1 MLGMNKRTQVEPDK
15 SPHSDGSNSTPEN
28 ETTGVAPSS
37 PQKDSPFGGILLDL
51 QSRKMVS
58 QVASGITK
66 TSFILSVALAGSIA
80 VNGYLVWKVAN
91 LEPRYFASTDDG
103 RIIPLIP
110 LDEPTLSVADVIDFS
125 QKATRRSMTLDFL
138 NYRSQLEDS
147 RHYFTDAGFDSFL
160 GTMSESGILDSIR
173 NGRFNMSAS
182 TDTGVL
188 AQQGVLNGRRV
199 YIINFP
205 LTLKLSGQTTDR
217 PDQRFMATVRVERIS
232 TAIDAQGVAI
242 TSIVTEPR

>member
-1 MLGMNKRTQVEPDK
+1 MLGLKKRTQVEPED
-15 SPHSDGSNSTPEN
+15 SPKDEDSSSRPESEAAGVNPSNS
-28 ETTGVAPSS
+28 
-37 PQKDSPFGGILLDL
+37 QKDSSFGGILLDL
-51 QSRKMVS
+51 QSREMVS
-58 QVASGITK
+58 KVATGITK
-66 TSFILSVALAGSIA
+66 TSFILSVALVGSIL

-110 LDEPTLSVADVIDFS
+110 LDEPTLSVADVIDFA

-138 NYRSQLEDS
+138 NFRSQLEDS
-147 RHYFTDAGFDSFL
+147 RQYFTDAGFDSFL

-173 NGRFNMSAS
+173 NGRYNMSAS

-217 PDQRFMATVRVERIS
+217 PDQRFIATVRVERIS